1 VNEVLEDKMI
11 ALKLYAPGDIRL
23 DETPTPAIDVEDVL
37 VQVMAVGVCGS
48 DIPRIL
54 THGAYHPRLTLG
66 HEFSGIVAQTG
77 KRVDQWREGQRV
89 VAAPL
94 IPCFDCQACREGR
107 YSLCAEYDYLGSRTN
122 GAMAEYVRV
131 PAKNLLVLP
140 DNVSFE
146 AGAMV
151 DPAANAIHALWKTNV
166 QEGKTVAVYGSGP
179 IGLFAIQLARHL
191 GATRVIA
198 VDIIDEKLK
207 LSKKAGADDVI
218 NSRHVNPVEAVEEI
232 TRGSGADIVLDIS
245 GAKTA
250 QHQGICSAGNSGTV
264 VLVGISHDSLELSKK
279 AVDRILRREL
289 IIRGSW
295 NSFSPPFPGEEW
307 TRSLSLMAKG
317 LIWKPEFISHR
328 LRLKEGPHI
337 FAALKDKDF
346 FFSKIIFFPQEK

>member
-1 VNEVLEDKMI
+1 
-11 ALKLYAPGDIRL
+11 
-23 DETPTPAIDVEDVL
+23 
-37 VQVMAVGVCGS
+37 
-48 DIPRIL
+48 
-54 THGAYHPRLTLG
+54 
-66 HEFSGIVAQTG
+66 
-77 KRVDQWREGQRV
+77 VDQWREGQRV

-94 IPCFDCQACREGR
+94 IPCFDCRACREGR
-107 YSLCAEYDYLGSRTN
+107 YSLCADYDYLGSRTD

-131 PAKNLLVLP
+131 PAKNLLELQ

-151 DPAANAIHALWKTNV
+151 DPAANAIHALWKANV
-166 QEGKTVAVYGSGP
+166 QEGKTAAVYGSGP
-179 IGLFAIQLARHL
+179 IGLFAIQLALHM

-198 VDIIDEKLK
+198 IDIMDEKLK
-207 LSKKAGADDVI
+207 LAKKAGADDVI
-218 NSRHVNPVEAVEEI
+218 NSRSVNPVEAVEEI
-232 TRGSGADIVLDIS
+232 TRGRGVDIVLDIS

-317 LIWKPEFISHR
+317 LIWMPEFISHR
-328 LRLKEGPHI
+328 LRLEEGPQI
-337 FAALKDKDF
+337 FAALKKNEF

>member
-1 VNEVLEDKMI
+1 MDVLEDKMR

-23 DETPTPAIDVEDVL
+23 EDTPIPAIDAEDVL

-54 THGAYHPRLTLG
+54 TQGAYHPRLTLG
-66 HEFSGIVAQTG
+66 HEFSGVVIRTG
-77 KRVDQWREGQRV
+77 ERVDQWREGQRV

-107 YSLCAEYDYLGSRTN
+107 YSLCADYNYLGSRTD

-131 PAKNLLVLP
+131 PAKNLLELQ

-151 DPAANAIHALWKTNV
+151 DPAANAMHALWKTNV

-191 GATRVIA
+191 GAARVIA
-198 VDIIDEKLK
+198 IDIMEEKLK

-218 NSRHVNPVEAVEEI
+218 NSRRVNPVEAVEEI
-232 TRGSGADIVLDIS
+232 TRGKGADIVLDIS
-245 GAKTA
+245 GIKTA
-250 QHQGICSAGNSGTV
+250 QHQGILSAGNSGTV

-289 IIRGSW
+289 VVRGSW
-295 NSFSPPFPGEEW
+295 NSFSPPFPGQEW
-307 TRSLSLMAKG
+307 SRSLSLMAKG
-317 LIWKPEFISHR
+317 LIWKSEFISHR
-328 LRLKEGPHI
+328 LRLEEAPQI
-337 FAALKDKDF
+337 FAALKDKEF
-346 FFSKIIFFPQEK
+346 FFSKIIFLPQEK

>member
-1 VNEVLEDKMI
+1 MR

-23 DETPTPAIDVEDVL
+23 EDSPIPVIDAEEVL
-37 VQVMAVGVCGS
+37 VRVMAVGVCGS

-54 THGAYHPRLTLG
+54 THGAYHPRLTMG
-66 HEFSGIVAQTG
+66 HEFSGVVAQTG
-77 KRVDQWREGQRV
+77 DRVDPWREGQRV

-94 IPCFDCQACREGR
+94 IPCFDCPACREGR
-107 YSLCAEYDYLGSRTN
+107 YSLCVDYDYLGSRTH
-122 GAMAEYVRV
+122 GAMAEFVRV
-131 PAKNLLVLP
+131 PAKNLLELP

-151 DPAANAIHALWKTNV
+151 DPAANAIHALWKTDV

-191 GATRVIA
+191 GANRIMA
-198 VDIIDEKLK
+198 IDIMEEKLK

-218 NSRHVNPVEAVEEI
+218 NSRQVHPVEAVEEI
-232 TRGSGADIVLDIS
+232 THGKGADIVLDIS

-295 NSFSPPFPGEEW
+295 NSFSQPFPGKEW

-317 LIWKPEFISHR
+317 SIWQPEFISHR
-328 LRLKEGPHI
+328 LRLEEGPQI
-337 FAALKDKDF
+337 FAALKNKEF
-346 FFSKIIFFPQEK
+346 FYCQN

>member
-1 VNEVLEDKMI
+1 MR

-23 DETPTPAIDVEDVL
+23 DETPIPSIGADDVL

-54 THGAYHPRLTLG
+54 TKGAYHPRLTLG
-66 HEFSGIVAQTG
+66 HEFSGIIAQLG
-77 KRVDQWREGQRV
+77 ERVDQWREGQRV
-89 VAAPL
+89 TAAPL
-94 IPCFDCQACREGR
+94 IPCFDCRACREGR
-107 YSLCAEYDYLGSRTN
+107 YSLCADYDYLGSRTD

-131 PAKNLLVLP
+131 PANNLLELQAK
-140 DNVSFE
+140 VSFE

-151 DPAANAIHALWKTNV
+151 DPAANAIHALWKTGV

-191 GATRVIA
+191 AADRIIA
-198 VDIIDEKLK
+198 IDVMEEKLS
-207 LSKKAGADDVI
+207 LSKKAGADEVI
-218 NSRHVNPVEAVEEI
+218 NSRHTDPVEAVKTI
-232 TRGSGADIVLDIS
+232 TRGRGADIVLDIS

-250 QHQGICSAGNSGTV
+250 QHQGICSAGDSATI
-264 VLVGISHDSLELSKK
+264 VLVGISHDSLELSEK

-307 TRSLSLMAKG
+307 TRSLSLMAQG
-317 LIWKPEFISHR
+317 LIWQPEFISHR
-328 LRLKEGPHI
+328 LRLEEGPQI
-337 FAALKDKDF
+337 FAAIENKDL
-346 FFSKIIFFPQEK
+346 FFSKIMFFPQEK

>member
-1 VNEVLEDKMI
+1 VNKLLENKMR

-23 DETPTPAIDVEDVL
+23 DETPIPVIDAGEVL
-37 VQVMAVGVCGS
+37 VRVMAVGVCGS

-54 THGAYHPRLTLG
+54 THGAYHPRLTMG
-66 HEFSGIVAQTG
+66 HEFSGVVVQTG
-77 KRVDQWREGQRV
+77 ERVDQWRVGQRV

-94 IPCFDCQACREGR
+94 IPCFDCQACRQGR
-107 YSLCAEYDYLGSRTN
+107 YSLCADYNYIGSRTN

-131 PAKNLLVLP
+131 PAINLLELQ
-140 DNVSFE
+140 DNVPFE

-179 IGLFAIQLARHL
+179 IGLFSIQLARHL

-198 VDIIDEKLK
+198 VDIMEEKLS
-207 LSKKAGADDVI
+207 LAKKAGADDVI
-218 NSRHVNPVEAVEEI
+218 NSRHVNPVEAVKEI
-232 TRGSGADIVLDIS
+232 THGKGVDITLDIS

-250 QHQGICSAGNSGTV
+250 QHQAICSAGNSGTV
-264 VLVGISHDSLELSKK
+264 VLVGISHDSLELSKE
-279 AVDRILRREL
+279 AVDGILRREL

-295 NSFSPPFPGEEW
+295 NSFSPPFPGAEW
-307 TRSLSLMAKG
+307 TRSLSLMAEG

-328 LRLKEGPHI
+328 LRLEEGQQI
-337 FAALKDKDF
+337 FAALKNKEF

>member
-1 VNEVLEDKMI
+1 MR

-23 DETPTPAIDVEDVL
+23 DETPIPAIDAEDVL

-66 HEFSGIVAQTG
+66 HEFSGIVVQSG
-77 KRVDQWREGQRV
+77 ERVDQCCEGQRV

-107 YSLCAEYDYLGSRTN
+107 YSLCADYDYLGSRTN

-131 PAKNLLVLP
+131 PAKNLIELP

-146 AGAMV
+146 TGAMV
-151 DPAANAIHALWKTNV
+151 DPAANAIHALWKTKV
-166 QEGKTVAVYGSGP
+166 QEGKTLAVYGSGP

-191 GATRVIA
+191 GATRIIA
-198 VDIIDEKLK
+198 IDIMEEKLS
-207 LSKKAGADDVI
+207 LAKKAGADDVI
-218 NSRHVNPVEAVEEI
+218 NSRHVNPVEAVKEI
-232 TRGSGADIVLDIS
+232 TRGKKGADIVLDIS

-250 QHQGICSAGNSGTV
+250 QHQGICSAGNSGMV
-264 VLVGISHDSLELSKK
+264 VLVGISHDSLELTQK
-279 AVDRILRREL
+279 AVDRIMRKEL

-307 TRSLSLMAKG
+307 TLSLSLMAKG
-317 LIWKPEFISHR
+317 VIWKSEFISHR
-328 LRLKEGPHI
+328 LRLEEGRQI
-337 FAALKDKDF
+337 FAALKNKQF
-346 FFSKIIFFPQEK
+346 FFSKIMFFPQEK

>member
-1 VNEVLEDKMI
+1 MR

-23 DETPTPAIDVEDVL
+23 DETPIPAVGAEDVL
-37 VQVMAVGVCGS
+37 IQVMAVGVCGS

-54 THGAYHPRLTLG
+54 TQGAYHPRLTLG
-66 HEFSGIVAQTG
+66 HEFSGVIAQTG
-77 KRVDQWREGQRV
+77 ERVDQWREGQRV

-94 IPCFDCQACREGR
+94 IPCFDCRACREGR
-107 YSLCAEYDYLGSRTN
+107 FSLCADYDYLGSRTD

-131 PAKNLLVLP
+131 PAKNLLELKDDVP
-140 DNVSFE
+140 FE

-151 DPAANAIHALWKTNV
+151 DPAANAIHALWKTDV
-166 QEGKTVAVYGSGP
+166 KEGKTVAVYGSGP
-179 IGLFAIQLARHL
+179 IGLFSIQLARHL
-191 GATRVIA
+191 GATRIIA
-198 VDIIDEKLK
+198 IDIMTEKLS
-207 LSKKAGADDVI
+207 LSKNAGADDVI
-218 NSRHVNPVEAVEEI
+218 NSRQDDPVEALKEI
-232 TRGSGADIVLDIS
+232 TGGKGADIVLDIS

-250 QHQGICSAGNSGTV
+250 QHQAICSAGNSGAV
-264 VLVGISHDSLELSKK
+264 VLVGISHDSLELSKT

-307 TRSLSLMAKG
+307 TCSLSLMAQG

-328 LRLKEGPHI
+328 LCLEEGRQI
-337 FAALKDKDF
+337 FAALKNQEF